1 VRTEHP
7 YRGRTAVL
15 GTRHG
20 KQRQLAVP
28 LMGMVG
34 LEVRAVEVDTDA
46 LGTFTAEVPRLLSMR
61 EAAIAKARL
70 AMEATDCTLGLGSEG
85 TIGADPQMP
94 LLNSDRELIVLVDQ
108 HAGAI
113 TSQSIRSFD
122 ITVATTLMK
131 SGHGLEPFLR
141 QADFPRHRLIVRPDG
156 IEPADLPPVLL
167 RKAVADPVTLIDA
180 ITACARASP
189 TGRARVE
196 SDLRAHCS
204 PSRQEVIAKVAWSLG
219 YRLARRCPEC
229 TAPGWGTVDDLRG
242 LACDLCGMWIAEE
255 VRGQVLGCGH
265 CGHQVER
272 PNGRGRADPAG
283 CPACNP

>member
-1 VRTEHP
+1 
-7 YRGRTAVL
+7 
-15 GTRHG
+15 
-20 KQRQLAVP
+20 
-28 LMGMVG
+28 MGMVG

-46 LGTFTAEVPRLLSMR
+46 LGTFTAEVPRLRSMR

-108 HAGAI
+108 QSGAI

-204 PSRQEVIAKVAWSLG
+204 PSRQAVIAKVAWSLSVLESG
-219 YRLARRCPEC
+219 IPVHALESRVPVGGVASH
-229 TAPGWGTVDDLRG
+229 
-242 LACDLCGMWIAEE
+242 
-255 VRGQVLGCGH
+255 GQVAVGGRITASADTSSGC
-265 CGHQVER
+265 
-272 PNGRGRADPAG
+272 DPSAG
-283 CPACNP
+283 C